1 MDETLA
7 GDNPA
12 EAARWCKIVV
22 VPLKQERIGMT
33 IVWVLLGLSFVI
45 GFIPFRHPS
54 VWTIYAIGNI
64 ATIICLIHCS
74 LWAGWRTALKMFAL
88 TFAIGYIAEFIG
100 VRMRSEST
108 FGGYHY
114 TEVLNGPLVFG
125 VPPITMIDY
134 FALGYPAYVMA
145 RVIAGNEFRRISA
158 LKSLGVAVLA
168 ALIMVTHDLSV
179 DPTQATVRKL
189 WIWEG
194 GGAYFGVP
202 LHNFVDWF
210 FVTSIFLFLYR
221 FLTSTSGAMEFIA
234 MKTERRFYLPPILVY
249 LAFSLPVMLS
259 PLLHGETEIS
269 LSMSGVAMF
278 ATTIPVLAAVLAL
291 YRDDRQAVTT
301 ERPASSEVVRSG
313 N

>member
-1 MDETLA
+1 MKHDRVA
-7 GDNPA
+7 
-12 EAARWCKIVV
+12 
-22 VPLKQERIGMT
+22 MT
-33 IVWVLLGLSFVI
+33 IVWALLGLSFVV
-45 GFIPFRHPS
+45 GFIPFHHPS

-64 ATIICLIHCS
+64 ATIICLIHCG
-74 LWAGWRTALKMFAL
+74 LWAGWRTAATMFAV
-88 TFAIGYIAEFIG
+88 TFAVGYVAEFIG

-134 FALGYPAYVMA
+134 FALGYPSYIIA
-145 RVIAGNEFRRISA
+145 RVIAGNESRRISVG
-158 LKSLGVAVLA
+158 KSLGVAVLA

-210 FVTSIFLFLYR
+210 FVTSIFLFLYGFITNR
-221 FLTSTSGAMEFIA
+221 TAALNVVSTRTA
-234 MKTERRFYLPPILVY
+234 RNFYLPPILVY
-249 LAFSLPVMLS
+249 LAFAVPVMLG
-259 PLLHGETEIS
+259 PMLHGETEIS
-269 LSMSGVAMF
+269 LSMAGVAMF
-278 ATTIPVLAAVLAL
+278 ATTIPVLAAILAL
-291 YRDDRQAVTT
+291 YREDRA
-301 ERPASSEVVRSG
+301 AG
-313 N
+313 GG

>member
-1 MDETLA
+1 MPTKHQRL
-7 GDNPA
+7 
-12 EAARWCKIVV
+12 
-22 VPLKQERIGMT
+22 GMT
-33 IVWVLLGLSFVI
+33 TVWALLAVAFVI
-45 GFIPFRHPS
+45 GFVPFRHAS

-74 LWAGWRTALKMFAL
+74 LWAGWRTALKMFGL

-108 FGGYHY
+108 FGGYYY
-114 TEVLNGPLVFG
+114 TEPLNGPLVFG

-134 FALGYPAYVMA
+134 FALGYPAYIIA
-145 RVIAGNEFRRISA
+145 RVIAGNETKRISL
-158 LKSLGVAVLA
+158 LKGFGVAVLA
-168 ALIMVTHDLSV
+168 ALTMVTHDLSV
-179 DPTQATVRKL
+179 DPTQATIRKL

-210 FVTSIFLFLYR
+210 FVTLIFLFLYR
-221 FLTSTSGAMEFIA
+221 FLTNGAEA
-234 MKTERRFYLPPILVY
+234 MTAISAQAAREFYLPPILVY
-249 LAFSLPVMLS
+249 LAFALPVMLS
-259 PLLHGETEIS
+259 PVLHGQTEIS

-291 YRDDRQAVTT
+291 YRDDRQTPGAAA
-301 ERPASSEVVRSG
+301 EFLPKADSG
-313 N
+313 VG

>member
-1 MDETLA
+1 MLV
-7 GDNPA
+7 
-12 EAARWCKIVV
+12 KH
-22 VPLKQERIGMT
+22 ERAGMT
-33 IVWVLLGLSFVI
+33 IVWALLGVSFVL

-54 VWTIYAIGNI
+54 FWTIYAIGNI

-88 TFAIGYIAEFIG
+88 TFTVGYIAEFIG

-114 TEVLNGPLVFG
+114 TEALNGPLLFG

-134 FALGYPAYVMA
+134 FALGYPAYIIA
-145 RVIAGNEFRRISA
+145 RIIAGNERRRMSV
-158 LKSLGVAVLA
+158 LKGLGVAVLA

-202 LHNFVDWF
+202 LHNFIDWF
-210 FVTSIFLFLYR
+210 FVTLLFLFLYR
-221 FLTSTSGAMEFIA
+221 FLTNSSAAMTFIA
-234 MKTERRFYLPPILVY
+234 TKTDRRFYLPPVLVY
-249 LAFSLPVMLS
+249 LAFSLPVMLA
-259 PLLHGETEIS
+259 PVLHGETEIS
-269 LSMSGVAMF
+269 LSMSAVAMF
-278 ATTIPVLAAVLAL
+278 ATTIPVLAAILAL
-291 YRDDRQAVTT
+291 YRSDPAEAQDR
-301 ERPASSEVVRSG
+301 R
-313 N
+313 

>member
-1 MDETLA
+1 MPVKRDRMA
-7 GDNPA
+7 
-12 EAARWCKIVV
+12 
-22 VPLKQERIGMT
+22 MT
-33 IVWVLLGLSFVI
+33 AVWVLVAAAFVV
-45 GFIPFRHPS
+45 GFIPFRHHS

-74 LWAGWRTALKMFAL
+74 LWAGWRTAAKMFAL
-88 TFAIGYIAEFIG
+88 TFTVGYIAEFIG

-108 FGGYHY
+108 FGGYYY
-114 TEVLNGPLVFG
+114 TEPLNGPLLFG

-134 FALGYPAYVMA
+134 FALGYPAYIIA
-145 RVIAGNEFRRISA
+145 RVIAGTENRRISA
-158 LKSLGVAVLA
+158 VRNLGVAVLA
-168 ALIMVTHDLSV
+168 ALTMVTHDLSV

-210 FVTSIFLFLYR
+210 FVTLIFLTLYGL
-221 FLTSTSGAMEFIA
+221 LTNRPKAMEFIA
-234 MKTERRFYLPPILVY
+234 NRTRRQFYLPPILTY
-249 LAFSLPVMLS
+249 LAFAVPVMLA
-259 PLLHGETEIS
+259 PVLHGQTEIS

-291 YRDDRQAVTT
+291 FRDDRQAS
-301 ERPASSEVVRSG
+301 RI
-313 N
+313 